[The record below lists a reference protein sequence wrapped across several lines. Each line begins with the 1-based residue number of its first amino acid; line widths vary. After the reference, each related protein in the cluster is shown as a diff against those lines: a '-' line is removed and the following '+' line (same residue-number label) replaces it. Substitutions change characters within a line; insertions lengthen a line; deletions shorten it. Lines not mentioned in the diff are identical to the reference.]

1 MQLRN
6 LANWLDLFCKKYFS
20 VFFFLFNSYNSHLI
34 KSEMDSVG
42 SSLVL
47 WFGRA
52 TRPSRSNRSCD
63 VPPYNTPFV
72 YLIGSFTGTLQICA
86 ATLLTFWPG
95 SHLPFHRQLLFPY
108 FIPIAGKM
116 CATLLE
122 LLWTCFGRI
131 PPTGRHRRQG
141 WINQVTVLVYS
152 AVFGL

>member
-1 MQLRN
+1 MVRMVSVELINCTVSGGRDAVGQI
-6 LANWLDLFCKKYFS
+6 YFAKS
-20 VFFFLFNSYNSHLI
+20 IFRFFPPLNSYNSHLI

-52 TRPSRSNRSCD
+52 TRPSRSNRSA
-63 VPPYNTPFV
+63 
-72 YLIGSFTGTLQICA
+72 QQ
-86 ATLLTFWPG
+86 LTFLPG

-152 AVFGL
+152 AVFGLWSSSQYSNLGV